1 MFGLL
6 VVFCIGLAIV
16 EPTFIRSGNL
26 RNILV
31 TTSILVIPSIGMT
44 LLITSGA
51 FDLSV
56 GSILGLTSAVTASL
70 VPGSG
75 VTVAVT
81 AGLLVAAAVGV
92 TNGLVVT
99 KLGINPLIAT
109 LAMLTI
115 LRGAAL
121 VYTDGKDQL
130 SSDPAFKVFS
140 SGELLGVP
148 VPVVLMLVVL
158 AIAYYLLHQTR
169 FGRHVIAIGSN
180 DEAATNTGL
189 HVDRIRITLFTIVA
203 VTAGLWGIIV
213 ASQLQKGSAVLGVG
227 NELDV
232 IAVVVIGGTALTGGT
247 ARLGGTLLGAALL
260 VVMRNGLNL
269 LNVSSFYQQIA
280 VGVLLITAVAL
291 QGLFER
297 RGQKEATSG
306 P

>member
-1 MFGLL
+1 MN
-6 VVFCIGLAIV
+6 A
-16 EPTFIRSGNL
+16 
-26 RNILV
+26 
-31 TTSILVIPSIGMT
+31 
-44 LLITSGA
+44 
-51 FDLSV
+51 
-56 GSILGLTSAVTASL
+56 GS
-70 VPGSG
+70 
-75 VTVAVT
+75 
-81 AGLLVAAAVGV
+81 
-92 TNGLVVT
+92 
-99 KLGINPLIAT
+99 
-109 LAMLTI
+109 
-115 LRGAAL
+115 
-121 VYTDGKDQL
+121 D
-130 SSDPAFKVFS
+130 
-140 SGELLGVP
+140 
-148 VPVVLMLVVL
+148 
-158 AIAYYLLHQTR
+158 
-169 FGRHVIAIGSN
+169 